1 MQKGIG
7 LESPAK
13 LSIHLAKDLD
23 LHLPASRKRVG
34 GGQVVRGI
42 QKDDEGPNA
51 CEDDEGPQEEAV
63 HDHGHKLPVLLQL
76 GSGRGNCS

>member
-23 LHLPASRKRVG
+23 LHLRPSLKEKGRRGASGMWHPER
-34 GGQVVRGI
+34 
-42 QKDDEGPNA
+42 
-51 CEDDEGPQEEAV
+51 
-63 HDHGHKLPVLLQL
+63 
-76 GSGRGNCS
+76 